1 MKTKAMFLLPII
13 GILIACGGA
22 SSSEG
27 NDISSLSE
35 LSPITLH
42 QVQGAYDFH
51 SPVQREY
58 LDAGIPEEM
67 NRDVADGKHEN
78 SKPMPL
84 TLTWESK
91 NKGTYE
97 IEISEEKDFK
107 ASKKYAA
114 EKESYEI
121 NNLKLATTY
130 YWRVKQ
136 GDSVSDVSSF
146 QTIGDGPRNLDID
159 GVTNVRDLGGW
170 EIGNGKRINQGLLF
184 RGARLNDSYPEGWI
198 KGGDD
203 SGYVFTPEITE
214 KGCKSFTDELG
225 IATEIDL
232 RLSARNGY
240 PGLPPEEQTYS
251 AVEGVNYIAIPTGG
265 SANIN
270 QCKEEIKLVFEII
283 ADKKNYPV
291 YFHCN
296 IGTDRTGMIA
306 YLLNAYLGVN
316 EIDLYFDYMFSN
328 FGLIAVPNAYDSDP
342 TYKELADL
350 TKVTGAAGVVSSF
363 SGKTLAEKAKNCLLS
378 CDIDEATLEAIKA
391 IMLD

>member
-42 QVQGAYDFH
+42 QVQSAYDFH

-378 CDIDEATLEAIKA
+378 CGIDEATLEAIKA